1 MKKPLRLIRNIS
13 KVFFPA
19 FAIGIVYC
27 FIEMWASNRP
37 FMSFGLMLICIGM
50 ALACANVEV
59 WAKSKLTGT
68 VNEEALED
76 SEMKEAS

>member
-19 FAIGIVYC
+19 FVIGTAYC
-27 FIEMWASNRP
+27 FIEMWASKRP

-50 ALACANVEV
+50 LLACANVEV
-59 WAKSKLTGT
+59 WASAKLKGEI
-68 VNEEALED
+68 NNGRSNQSNRKA
-76 SEMKEAS
+76 A